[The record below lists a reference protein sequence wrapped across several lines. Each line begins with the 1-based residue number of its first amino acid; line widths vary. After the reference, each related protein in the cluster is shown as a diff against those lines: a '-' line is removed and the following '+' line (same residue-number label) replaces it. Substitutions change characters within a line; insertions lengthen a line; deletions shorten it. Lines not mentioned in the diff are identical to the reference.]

1 MTATRLFVLS
11 PTDTLF
17 FRDGRPYNQSDEGL
31 AHVRSLFPPHPS
43 TLTGA
48 LRAALARGRGWDGG
62 SPWGDDL
69 TAVLG
74 DGPDMAGGTLRFG
87 APLLLRERN
96 GGWEPLYPAP
106 RALVG
111 TDAFALLRPGRPLD
125 CDLGD
130 RVRLPEDPA
139 GLRRKPV
146 EDLWLTAPGLA
157 LVLDGRAEELDA
169 RHVVRSD
176 ALWTAEPRIGLA
188 LDKAS
193 RTARHGQLYAPVHV
207 RLAEG
212 VVLAQPVEGLRND
225 WEPARLVP
233 LGGEHRTAMVDLL
246 AEPPVP
252 PQATAFRPAGDAP
265 RRCVMLVL
273 LSPARVG
280 KGWLRPGPPPDDGW
294 ADVEIVSACL
304 GDPVPIGGWD
314 SRPGAARG
322 PRPLRAFLPAGS
334 TWFLHVPEGW
344 SPPCPWL
351 GDPTD
356 ARHGFGRFVLGTF
369 TDIHTD
375 TGADPQGVV

>member
-1 MTATRLFVLS
+1 MS

-17 FRDGRPYNQSDEGL
+17 FRDGRPYNQGDEGL
-31 AHVRSLFPPHPS
+31 AHARSLFPPHPS

-48 LRAALARGRGWDGG
+48 LRAALALGRGWNGG
-62 SPWGDDL
+62 SPWSGDL
-69 TAVLG
+69 TADLG
-74 DGPDMAGGTLRFG
+74 DGPDMTGGTLRFG
-87 APLLLRERN
+87 APLLLRMGN

-130 RVRLPEDPA
+130 GVRLPEDPA

-146 EDLWLTAPGLA
+146 EDLWLTSAGLA
-157 LVLDGRAEELDA
+157 LALDDRAAELDA
-169 RHVVRSD
+169 SHMVRSD
-176 ALWTAEPRIGLA
+176 ALWTAEPRVGLA

-207 RLAEG
+207 RLADR
-212 VVLAQPVEGLRND
+212 VALAQPVEGLPEG
-225 WEPARLVP
+225 WKPTRLVP

-252 PQATAFRPAGDAP
+252 PRATAFKPAGDGT

-280 KGWLRPGPPPDDGW
+280 EGWLRPGALRDDGW
-294 ADVEIVSACL
+294 AGAEIVSACL

-314 SRPGAARG
+314 SRPGETRGVRG
-322 PRPLRAFLPAGS
+322 PRPLRAFLPASS
-334 TWFLHVPEGW
+334 TWFLHAPEGW
-344 SPPCPWL
+344 SPPRPWL

-356 ARHGFGRFVLGTF
+356 ARHGFGRFALGTF